1 MTDKIENRDITG
13 EIKTTVFERPMQR
26 DYYETE
32 LDVLRILKSHARLT
46 ELNSVYMG
54 YPKTI
59 VITIEPNDDNY
70 EMVKRWIENEKL

>member
-13 EIKTTVFERPMQR
+13 EIKTKVFERPMQR